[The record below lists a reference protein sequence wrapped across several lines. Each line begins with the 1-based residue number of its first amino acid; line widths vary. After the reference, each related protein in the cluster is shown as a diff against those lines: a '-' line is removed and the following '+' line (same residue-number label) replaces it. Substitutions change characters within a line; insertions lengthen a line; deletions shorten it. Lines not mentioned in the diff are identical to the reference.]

1 MKRLLVICAFLSA
14 FAITPALSAFFKVF
28 EENYKV
34 TKDSTLDKAACG
46 VCHMGAKGGKLNPYG
61 KDIQTA
67 MKDLKTK
74 KLTDEALKKVE
85 KLDSDGDKVTNIDEI
100 KKDSLPGTK

>member
-1 MKRLLVICAFLSA
+1 MKKLLIVITLLSV
-14 FAITPALSAFFKVF
+14 FAIASALSAYSKAFHEV
-28 EENYKV
+28 YKV
-34 TKDSTLDKAACG
+34 KDGSALDKAACG
-46 VCHMGAKGGKLNPYG
+46 VCHTGPKGGKLNPYG

-74 KLTDEALKKVE
+74 KLTEEALKKVE
-85 KLDSDGDKVTNIDEI
+85 KLDSDDDKVTNIDEI